1 MRGTL
6 SSCDKLTG
14 DFGNGAGATRIGDRN
29 MLCIYADK
37 MSPSDLRLFQQYRPK
52 ADFGSERSKAI
63 EFMR

>member
-29 MLCIYADK
+29 MLCIYLCGKNVA
-37 MSPSDLRLFQQYRPK
+37 
-52 ADFGSERSKAI
+52 ERFVTFSTVSVMNDR
-63 EFMR
+63 F